1 MQSAAGVLCK
11 GGRRRLLPRPPPS
24 LAPAATFPHSPAP
37 ACPSLLIFRL
47 TPVVCRGDPPA
58 PRRGTAWGGRVPK
71 RPSVGRQWR
80 GGGAAR
86 RCAVRRGATAG
97 AQCGRHGGGSD
108 KCCGGLW
115 DTPVATGAASSWD
128 GRGGAGRPAAS
139 PASPLAGGAGRG
151 VGSSH
156 GARRCPHFSSCFL
169 ALPLCAC
176 VGPPRTCS
184 RCSAG
189 APAAAARSADP
200 RPSTAAGVSGR
211 WR

>member
-1 MQSAAGVLCK
+1 M
-11 GGRRRLLPRPPPS
+11 
-24 LAPAATFPHSPAP
+24 
-37 ACPSLLIFRL
+37 
-47 TPVVCRGDPPA
+47 
-58 PRRGTAWGGRVPK
+58 PK

-80 GGGAAR
+80 GVSAAR

-97 AQCGRHGGGSD
+97 AQCGRHGGDSD
-108 KCCGGLW
+108 KCCGRLW
-115 DTPVATGAASSWD
+115 DTPVATGAASSGD

-139 PASPLAGGAGRG
+139 RASPLAGGAGRG

-176 VGPPRTCS
+176 VGPPCTCS

-211 WR
+211 WRRWDPKEESPVPGVGIPFSLSISLALLSRLPGVCVTPRGGAHPPLSYPPPRLHHVLRLLRCGRPVID